1 MMNFDEKNEANAD
14 DTMKNLGQIKVDW
27 EKDDHALILQ
37 LLAKPHL
44 ARTVAEVLRITR
56 SAQTYDK
63 GPEEGSFKEEANE
76 V

>member
-1 MMNFDEKNEANAD
+1 MGERIDKE
-14 DTMKNLGQIKVDW
+14 W

-37 LLAKPHL
+37 LLAKPQL

-63 GPEEGSFKEEANE
+63 GPEEGSFEEEANQVE
-76 V
+76 CFALGHVWERPCRK